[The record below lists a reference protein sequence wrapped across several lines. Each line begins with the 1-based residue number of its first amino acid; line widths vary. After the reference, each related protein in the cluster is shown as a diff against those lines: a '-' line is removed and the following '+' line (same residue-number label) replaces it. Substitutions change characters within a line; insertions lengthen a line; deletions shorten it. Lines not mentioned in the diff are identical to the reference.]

1 MTAEFFNN
9 FDHMYFS
16 DKAIRWLWINPFP
29 IENYIYKKLIKSS
42 EKECWLSRL
51 MLHCPM
57 MEFLLFFYFKGAPEC
72 KKSCLGQAY
81 VA

>member
-9 FDHMYFS
+9 FDHILVTKPLDDYGKTHS
-16 DKAIRWLWINPFP
+16 QLKII
-29 IENYIYKKLIKSS
+29 KKSNKSS

-57 MEFLLFFYFKGAPEC
+57 MEFLLFFLLQRGA
-72 KKSCLGQAY
+72 GM
-81 VA
+81 